1 MLGQH
6 SSQELKTLIQQLHKE
21 GKEKGD
27 EIYVKR
33 QNNLFRAQIK
43 RTTRQTIVQPTTNAS
58 VLPSAPE
65 LKSGISLKKY
75 RTAQRNCVSFFL
87 IWISQS
93 YC

>member
-21 GKEKGD
+21 QKEKGD

-33 QNNLFRAQIK
+33 LNNLFRAQIK
-43 RTTRQTIVQPTTNAS
+43 RTTRETIVQPTSHMS
-58 VLPSAPE
+58 VLPSAPK

-75 RTAQRNCVSFFL
+75 RTVQR
-87 IWISQS
+87 S
-93 YC
+93 YVNFS